1 MPRISA
7 ATIGEHRAQTR
18 DRILQAV
25 SRLSRTQGIDAISM
39 TDVASEAGITRT
51 VLYNYFPDK
60 AALLLA
66 FTERVTSYFIDSYE
80 RELPA
85 GASPADRLRAFV
97 RLQLE
102 GLLAHPHPG
111 AADLGAALG
120 PDAYQQLAEHVA
132 PMQRVLAG
140 ILESGAASGDFRVV
154 DVAATARMVLAVI
167 GAERVP
173 LISGSV
179 TVEAAAALVSE
190 FVLRALGN
198 PAEAGS
204 RAEAVGRAEAGS
216 PAEPGSPAQPGSPAD
231 LASSAELGAAVEQ

>member
-7 ATIGEHRAQTR
+7 ATIGEHRTQTR

-25 SRLSRTQGIDAISM
+25 SRLSRVHGIDAISM
-39 TDVASEAGITRT
+39 TDVAGEAGITRT

-66 FTERVTSYFIDSYE
+66 FTERVTQYFIDSYE
-80 RELPA
+80 QELPGA
-85 GASPADRLRAFV
+85 ASPAERLRAFV
-97 RLQLE
+97 RLQLA

-111 AADLGAALG
+111 AADLSAALG

-132 PMQRVLAG
+132 PMQRILVE
-140 ILESGAASGDFRVV
+140 ILESGVESGEFRVL
-154 DVAATARMVLAVI
+154 DVQATARMILAVV

-179 TVEAAAALVSE
+179 TVERAAELVSE
-190 FVLRALGN
+190 FVLRAIG
-198 PAEAGS
+198 G
-204 RAEAVGRAEAGS
+204 
-216 PAEPGSPAQPGSPAD
+216 
-231 LASSAELGAAVEQ
+231 LA

>member
-7 ATIGEHRAQTR
+7 ATIGEHRTQTR

-25 SRLSRTQGIDAISM
+25 SRLSRVHGIDAISM
-39 TDVASEAGITRT
+39 TDVAGEAGITRT

-66 FTERVTSYFIDSYE
+66 FTERVTQYFIDSYE
-80 RELPA
+80 QELPG
-85 GASPADRLRAFV
+85 GAPPADRLRAFV
-97 RLQLE
+97 RLQLA

-111 AADLGAALG
+111 AADLSAALG

-132 PMQRVLAG
+132 PMQRILAE
-140 ILESGAASGDFRVV
+140 ILESGVESGDFRVL
-154 DVAATARMVLAVI
+154 DVQATARMILAVV

-179 TVEAAAALVSE
+179 TVERAGELVSE
-190 FVLRALGN
+190 FVLRAIG
-198 PAEAGS
+198 G
-204 RAEAVGRAEAGS
+204 
-216 PAEPGSPAQPGSPAD
+216 
-231 LASSAELGAAVEQ
+231 LA

>member
-1 MPRISA
+1 MTAIPESEGVGRNVGVGPAYHGHMPRISA

-25 SRLSRTQGIDAISM
+25 SRLSRVQGIDAISM
-39 TDVASEAGITRT
+39 TDVAGEAGITRT

-66 FTERVTSYFIDSYE
+66 FTERVTRYFIDSYE

-97 RLQLE
+97 RLQLT

-111 AADLGAALG
+111 AADLSAALG
-120 PDAYQQLAEHVA
+120 PDAYQRLAEHVA
-132 PMQRVLAG
+132 PMQRILVE
-140 ILESGAASGDFRVV
+140 ILESGIEAGDFRTLDV
-154 DVAATARMVLAVI
+154 DATARMVLAVI
-167 GAERVP
+167 GAERLP
-173 LISGSV
+173 LISGEV
-179 TVEAAAALVSE
+179 TVEAAGELVSE

-198 PAEAGS
+198 G
-204 RAEAVGRAEAGS
+204 
-216 PAEPGSPAQPGSPAD
+216 
-231 LASSAELGAAVEQ
+231 

>member
-25 SRLSRTQGIDAISM
+25 SRLSRVQGIDAISM
-39 TDVASEAGITRT
+39 TDVAGEAGITRT

-66 FTERVTSYFIDSYE
+66 FTERVTQYFIDSFE

-85 GASPADRLRAFV
+85 EASPADRLRAFV
-97 RLQLE
+97 RLQLA

-111 AADLGAALG
+111 AADLSAALG
-120 PDAYQQLAEHVA
+120 PAAYQQLAEHVE
-132 PMQRVLAG
+132 PMQRILVE
-140 ILESGAASGDFRVV
+140 ILESGVEARDFRVI
-154 DVAATARMVLAVI
+154 DVGATARLILAVV

-173 LISGSV
+173 LISGDV
-179 TVEAAAALVSE
+179 TVEAAGELVSE
-190 FVLRALGN
+190 FVLRALGSN
-198 PAEAGS
+198 S
-204 RAEAVGRAEAGS
+204 
-216 PAEPGSPAQPGSPAD
+216 
-231 LASSAELGAAVEQ
+231 

>member
-7 ATIGEHRAQTR
+7 ATIGEHRTQTR

-25 SRLSRTQGIDAISM
+25 SRLSRVHGIDAISM
-39 TDVASEAGITRT
+39 TDVAGEAGITRT

-66 FTERVTSYFIDSYE
+66 FTERVTQYFIDSYE
-80 RELPA
+80 QELPG

-97 RLQLE
+97 RLQLA

-111 AADLGAALG
+111 AADLSVALG

-132 PMQRVLAG
+132 PMQRILVE
-140 ILESGAASGDFRVV
+140 ILESGVESGDFRVL
-154 DVAATARMVLAVI
+154 DVQATARMILAVV

-179 TVEAAAALVSE
+179 TVDRAGELVSE
-190 FVLRALGN
+190 FVLRAIG
-198 PAEAGS
+198 G
-204 RAEAVGRAEAGS
+204 
-216 PAEPGSPAQPGSPAD
+216 
-231 LASSAELGAAVEQ
+231 LA

>member
-1 MPRISA
+1 MSPLNVGAAAIVRNFRRAPAYHGRMPRISA

-25 SRLSRTQGIDAISM
+25 SRLSRVQGIDAISM
-39 TDVASEAGITRT
+39 TDVAGEAGITRT

-66 FTERVTSYFIDSYE
+66 FTERVTRYFIDSYE

-97 RLQLE
+97 RLQLT

-111 AADLGAALG
+111 AADLSAALG
-120 PDAYQQLAEHVA
+120 PDAYQRLAEHVA
-132 PMQRVLAG
+132 PMQSILVEILDNG
-140 ILESGAASGDFRVV
+140 IEAGDFRALDV
-154 DVAATARMVLAVI
+154 DATARMILAVI

-173 LISGSV
+173 LISGDV
-179 TVEAAAALVSE
+179 TVETAGELVSE

-198 PAEAGS
+198 G
-204 RAEAVGRAEAGS
+204 
-216 PAEPGSPAQPGSPAD
+216 
-231 LASSAELGAAVEQ
+231 

>member
-25 SRLSRTQGIDAISM
+25 SRLSRAQGIDAISM
-39 TDVASEAGITRT
+39 TDVAHEAGITRT
-51 VLYNYFPDK
+51 VLYNYYPDK

-66 FTERVTSYFIDSYE
+66 FTERVTHYFIDNYE

-85 GASPADRLRAFV
+85 GASPADRLRVFV
-97 RLQLE
+97 RLQLA

-111 AADLGAALG
+111 AAGLSAALG

-132 PMQRVLAG
+132 PMQRILVE
-140 ILESGAASGDFRVV
+140 ILESGIESGGFQVL
-154 DVAATARMVLAVI
+154 DVPATARMVLAVI
-167 GAERVP
+167 GAERLP
-173 LISGSV
+173 LIGGAV
-179 TVEAAAALVSE
+179 TVEAAEELVSG

-198 PAEAGS
+198 APEGAARTEPRRPLPDAGS
-204 RAEAVGRAEAGS
+204 T
-216 PAEPGSPAQPGSPAD
+216 
-231 LASSAELGAAVEQ
+231 

>member
-190 FVLRALGN
+190 FVLRALG
-198 PAEAGS
+198 
-204 RAEAVGRAEAGS
+204 
-216 PAEPGSPAQPGSPAD
+216 SPAQPGSPAD

>member
-25 SRLSRTQGIDAISM
+25 SRLSRMHGIDAISM
-39 TDVASEAGITRT
+39 TDVAGEAGITRT

-66 FTERVTSYFIDSYE
+66 FTERVTQYFIDSYE
-80 RELPA
+80 RELPE

-97 RLQLE
+97 RLQLA

-132 PMQRVLAG
+132 PMQRALVE
-140 ILESGAASGDFRVV
+140 ILESGVESGGFRLL
-154 DVAATARMVLAVI
+154 DVEATARMILAVI

-173 LISGSV
+173 LISGDV
-179 TVEAAAALVSE
+179 TVDRAAELVSE
-190 FVLRALGN
+190 FVLRALST
-198 PAEAGS
+198 E
-204 RAEAVGRAEAGS
+204 
-216 PAEPGSPAQPGSPAD
+216 
-231 LASSAELGAAVEQ
+231 SAA

>member
-1 MPRISA
+1 MRNFRRAPAYHGRMPRISA

-25 SRLSRTQGIDAISM
+25 SRLSRVQGIDAISM
-39 TDVASEAGITRT
+39 TDVAGEAGITRT

-66 FTERVTSYFIDSYE
+66 FTERVTRYFIDSYE

-97 RLQLE
+97 RLQLT

-111 AADLGAALG
+111 AADLSAALG
-120 PDAYQQLAEHVA
+120 PDAYQRLAEHVA
-132 PMQRVLAG
+132 PMQSILVEILDNG
-140 ILESGAASGDFRVV
+140 IEAGDFRALDV
-154 DVAATARMVLAVI
+154 DATARMILAVI

-173 LISGSV
+173 LISGDV
-179 TVEAAAALVSE
+179 TVETAGELVSE

-198 PAEAGS
+198 G
-204 RAEAVGRAEAGS
+204 
-216 PAEPGSPAQPGSPAD
+216 
-231 LASSAELGAAVEQ
+231 

>member
-25 SRLSRTQGIDAISM
+25 SRLSRVQGIDAISL
-39 TDVASEAGITRT
+39 TDVANEAGITRT
-51 VLYNYFPDK
+51 VLYNYYPDK

-66 FTERVTSYFIDSYE
+66 FTERVTQYFIDSYE
-80 RELPA
+80 RELPE
-85 GASPADRLRAFV
+85 GASPAERLRAFV
-97 RLQLE
+97 RLQLA

-132 PMQRVLAG
+132 PMQRILVET
-140 ILESGAASGDFRVV
+140 LESGVGSGDFQV
-154 DVAATARMVLAVI
+154 DDLPATARMIMAVI

-173 LISGSV
+173 LISGQV
-179 TVEAAAALVSE
+179 TVERAEELVSE
-190 FVLRALGN
+190 FVLRALG
-198 PAEAGS
+198 
-204 RAEAVGRAEAGS
+204 
-216 PAEPGSPAQPGSPAD
+216 
-231 LASSAELGAAVEQ
+231 SA